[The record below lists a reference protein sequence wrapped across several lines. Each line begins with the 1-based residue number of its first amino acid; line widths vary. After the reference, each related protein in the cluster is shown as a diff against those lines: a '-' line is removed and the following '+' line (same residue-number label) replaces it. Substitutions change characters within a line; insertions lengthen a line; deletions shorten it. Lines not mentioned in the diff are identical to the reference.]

1 MVSLKLRFIAGKMR
15 DLRILLRNKRSL
27 KIARCKLIR
36 ISNRKRRKI
45 NSPVNC
51 SFRLMKT

>member
-1 MVSLKLRFIAGKMR
+1 LVLLKLRFIAGKMR
-15 DLRILLRNKRSL
+15 DLRILLRSKRSL

-36 ISNRKRRKI
+36 ISNLRKI

>member
-15 DLRILLRNKRSL
+15 DLRILLRSKRSL

-36 ISNRKRRKI
+36 ISNRRKI